1 MKMKERTDNLVKS
14 IKKVLL
20 NKNTSYDE
28 KIHVKRCINDLI
40 ALTDSKDAEAY
51 VFLGKINVLLE
62 NIDEAIDNFNMSITI
77 NSSLAL
83 PHYELFKIYVKRTN
97 YEEALQ
103 QIKLYEIKSGI
114 NCDIYINLLNRYLYN
129 RRDYINQSTSFLG
142 INNIP
147 KAILLNYNLMIDSI
161 NRQDYIKAL
170 KHVSV
175 CIKLI
180 KKRKHDIDLT
190 ILQQILTDVK
200 DMYYENEKKNKIKE
214 LEECYYN
221 SNNYGMDHYILMK
234 LFKLDPNNI
243 NTIILLIENSILLF
257 DYDTAEQFLK
267 LVETKITISNKRL
280 DYLKLKIKSL
290 KSPMYMG
297 STKNIDL
304 HKLFETT
311 NNIRIIE
318 EESIKGNVEAS
329 INYGLNLF
337 EKTTNSDYLYI
348 VAKIMYNNGLYQDSL
363 KLFKDYIS
371 IGTIYLK
378 QAYYYLFFI
387 NKLLNNEEEASY
399 YASLVYDLSSF
410 IGIDID
416 LNDYEK
422 NIFCYVDNFSDYSII
437 EIEKNILYNN
447 LNSNIKSKIYK

>member
-1 MKMKERTDNLVKS
+1 MKERTDNLVKS
-14 IKKVLL
+14 IKEVLL

-28 KIHVKRCINDLI
+28 KIHVKRRINDLI

-103 QIKLYEIKSGI
+103 QIKLYEIKSDI

-142 INNIP
+142 INNVP
-147 KAILLNYNLMIDSI
+147 KAISLNYNLMIDSI

-190 ILQQILTDVK
+190 ILQQILTDLK
-200 DMYYENEKKNKIKE
+200 DMYYENEKNNKIKE
-214 LEECYYN
+214 LEECYHN
-221 SNNYGMDHYILMK
+221 SDNYGVSYYILKK
-234 LFKLDPNNI
+234 LLKLDSDNI

-257 DYDTAEQFLK
+257 DYNTAEQCLK
-267 LVETKITISNKRL
+267 LAETKILIPNKRL
-280 DYLKLKIKSL
+280 EYLKLKIECL
-290 KSPMYMG
+290 KSPMYVT
-297 STKNIDL
+297 SNNNIDL
-304 HKLFETT
+304 QKMFETT

-318 EESIKGNVEAS
+318 EESIKENIEIA
-329 INYGLNLF
+329 INYGYHLF
-337 EKTTNSDYLYI
+337 EQTTNSDYLYI
-348 VAKIMYNNGLYQDSL
+348 VAKIMYNNGYYQDAL
-363 KLFKDYIS
+363 KLFKYYIS

-378 QAYYYLFFI
+378 QSYCYLFFI
-387 NKLLNNEEEASY
+387 NKLFQNEEEASY
-399 YASLVYDLSSF
+399 YASLAYDLSSF
-410 IGIDID
+410 IGIDIE
-416 LNDYEK
+416 LRDYEK
-422 NIFCYVDNFSDYSII
+422 KLFCYVDNFSDHSIV
-437 EIEKNILYNN
+437 EIEKNILYDSLN
-447 LNSNIKSKIYK
+447 LDTKTKCISQ

>member
-1 MKMKERTDNLVKS
+1 MKERTDNLVKS
-14 IKKVLL
+14 IKEVLL

-28 KIHVKRCINDLI
+28 KIHVKRRINDLI

-62 NIDEAIDNFNMSITI
+62 NIDEAIANFNTSIII

-83 PHYELFKIYVKRTN
+83 AHYELFKIYVTRTN

-103 QIKLYEIKSGI
+103 QIKLYEMKSRI

-129 RRDYINQSTSFLG
+129 RRDYINQSTSILG

-147 KAILLNYNLMIDSI
+147 KSILLNYNLMIDSI

-180 KKRKHDIDLT
+180 KKRKYDIDLT
-190 ILQQILTDVK
+190 ILQQILTNVK

-243 NTIILLIENSILLF
+243 NTIILLIENSILLV

-290 KSPMYMG
+290 KSPMYIG

-304 HKLFETT
+304 QKLFETT

-371 IGTIYLK
+371 IGNIYLK

-437 EIEKNILYNN
+437 EIEKNILYDN

>member
-14 IKKVLL
+14 IKEVLL

-28 KIHVKRCINDLI
+28 KIHAKRRINNLI

-62 NIDEAIDNFNMSITI
+62 NIDEAIANFNTSITI

-83 PHYELFKIYVKRTN
+83 AHYELFKIYVKCTN

-103 QIKLYEIKSGI
+103 QIKLYEMKSGI

-142 INNIP
+142 INNVP
-147 KAILLNYNLMIDSI
+147 KAISLNYNLMIDSI

-170 KHVSV
+170 KHVCV

-190 ILQQILTDVK
+190 ILQQILTDLK

>member
-1 MKMKERTDNLVKS
+1 MKERTDNLVKS

-83 PHYELFKIYVKRTN
+83 SHYELFKIYVKCTN

-103 QIKLYEIKSGI
+103 QIKLYEMKSGI

-142 INNIP
+142 INNVP

>member
-1 MKMKERTDNLVKS
+1 MKERTDNLVKS